1 MTLSFH
7 QYHLTHPNPYTH
19 HHTQTI
25 GGLVVVAWWWS
36 PGPVS
41 SPLSLHLVLL
51 LLHLH
56 APGTPALLGT
66 RASWDCYGLVWVVL
80 GPVAVCQI
88 ENMILW
94 LWWQWWCINALK
106 YTWGTAIYVQMD
118 IEIVYFQ
125 RRELTAGVVVIVECE
140 YIIKTVLG
148 VESNSSGQTVLLI
161 SCYQFF
167 WLNPGLSSLPGSR
180 VIVAFAVIRKY
191 LLFCLN
197 TFVNWSVW
205 QHGGLKSVLWYFCGF
220 PEKRRC
226 ITGQRQ
232 KELCR
237 DMQKYR

>member
-1 MTLSFH
+1 
-7 QYHLTHPNPYTH
+7 
-19 HHTQTI
+19 
-25 GGLVVVAWWWS
+25 
-36 PGPVS
+36 
-41 SPLSLHLVLL
+41 
-51 LLHLH
+51 
-56 APGTPALLGT
+56 
-66 RASWDCYGLVWVVL
+66 
-80 GPVAVCQI
+80 
-88 ENMILW
+88 
-94 LWWQWWCINALK
+94 
-106 YTWGTAIYVQMD
+106 MD

-148 VESNSSGQTVLLI
+148 VESNSSGRTVLLI

-167 WLNPGLSSLPGSR
+167 WLNPGLSSLPGSL

-205 QHGGLKSVLWYFCGF
+205 QHGGLKSVLCCFCGF